1 MSALGYVVRKTGDD
15 HAGKASHA
23 GKIPRTQVNGYAVT
37 GLTREDIVTDGYL
50 FTEFPMTV
58 ALDRIGVHSTIP
70 IPRKLLQYV
79 CRSFIFQVENGIF
92 PPICCHRDC
101 HNHGGRRN
109 PGRAQPRLTNEPSI

>member
-1 MSALGYVVRKTGDD
+1 
-15 HAGKASHA
+15 
-23 GKIPRTQVNGYAVT
+23 
-37 GLTREDIVTDGYL
+37 
-50 FTEFPMTV
+50 MTV

-109 PGRAQPRLTNEPSI
+109 PGRSHASRTNHPSEETPRLDTVEVGVDVVDIRVNALLQRRHLAEMCFALLAGSHQKLCIAVRL